1 MKTINW
7 SSGVDAE
14 RTRSRKL
21 RLLVSAYACLPGQV
35 SEGGMAWSYV
45 WAAARRHEVWVI
57 TRTHFR
63 ESIERELAASPER
76 NLNFIYY
83 DLPAVVRWFKR
94 EGQPTQFYYYLWQL
108 FAAWP
113 ARRLAATVDFDIA
126 HHVTF
131 AKYWAPSLLA
141 FQKLPYVWGP
151 VGGGESAPASFWANF
166 GMRGTVYEV
175 FRSVA
180 RWLAD
185 HDPMVRLTGRRCG
198 LALGTTDETS
208 ERLRAVGARHVRTY
222 HAIALATEEVE
233 MLREVPLR
241 QHGGCRFISIG
252 RLLHWKG
259 FDLGIEAFAKA
270 GIDDSEYWI
279 IGDGPESHRLK
290 ALAQRLGIAD
300 RVSFLGSQARPKTLE
315 RLGECDVL
323 VHPSLH
329 ESGGIVC
336 LEAMATGRPVICL
349 DLGGP
354 ALQVTDEVGMRI
366 PAGRRDQAVAG
377 IAKAMTVLARDPDLR
392 KKMGEAGRTR
402 VAGREYSWDRKLEI
416 YDSVYRE
423 VLDRSAADRRA

>member
-1 MKTINW
+1 
-7 SSGVDAE
+7 
-14 RTRSRKL
+14 
-21 RLLVSAYACLPGQV
+21 
-35 SEGGMAWSYV
+35 
-45 WAAARRHEVWVI
+45 
-57 TRTHFR
+57 
-63 ESIERELAASPER
+63 LAASPDR
-76 NLNFIYY
+76 NLKFIYY
-83 DLPAVVRWFKR
+83 DLPSALRWFKR
-94 EGQPTQFYYYLWQL
+94 EGQPTQVYYYLWQL
-108 FAAWP
+108 FASRP
-113 ARRLAATVDFDIA
+113 ARRLAATVNFDIA

-141 FQKLPYVWGP
+141 FLKLPYVWGP
-151 VGGGESAPASFWANF
+151 VGGGESAPASFRTKF
-166 GMRGTVYEV
+166 GARGTVYEIC
-175 FRSVA
+175 RSVA
-180 RWLAD
+180 RWMAD

-208 ERLRAVGARHVRTY
+208 KRLRSIGARHVRTY

-233 MLREVPLR
+233 MLRDVPLR

-270 GIDDSEYWI
+270 DIEDSEYWI
-279 IGDGPESHRLK
+279 IGDGPESLRLK
-290 ALAQRLGIAD
+290 ALAESLGIAD
-300 RVSFLGSQARPKTLE
+300 RVRFLGGQARPKTLE

-366 PAGRRDQAVAG
+366 PAAQRDRAVDG
-377 IAKAMTVLARDPDLR
+377 IAGAMTVLARDSELR
-392 KKMGEAGRTR
+392 KKMGEAGRAR

-416 YDSVYRE
+416 YEGAYRE
-423 VLDRSAADRRA
+423 VLGRTAVERPA